1 MIERMRRKLR
11 PEQNSG
17 SDKEKSQLSL
27 PKEASEIIR
36 FLDVCDFD
44 HLPPV
49 ECADAALTLNERY
62 LDLSARK
69 RKYKLTVY
77 ISYGLRLFA
86 LLAFILY
93 IFLIDGR
100 MDNLPRVF
108 GTWQSNLLLAC
119 FEVGGVGG
127 AMLESRCQKLINDE
141 QTLQAEN
148 MLVNL
153 LFRLHS
159 VNGLSAMVQGLYSDP
174 LLTRREM
181 WNQLPSNP
189 YAVLSDVLLHACRSQ
204 CEPLAARHSRMLSEL
219 AQSCDS
225 VGLRGTNNFV
235 SRVLDYFEANP
246 YGNALN
252 AKNLTRK
259 LKYTKNRDRA
269 CKLWQEIQVLEHDR
283 ALLLRKASEVS
294 DENTLVHVG
303 YDCIDEPIHGSAEA
317 TAQTQVLKP

>member
-1 MIERMRRKLR
+1 MIERVRRKLR
-11 PEQNSG
+11 TERNSG
-17 SDKEKSQLSL
+17 STQDKSQFIL
-27 PKEASEIIR
+27 PKDASEIIR
-36 FLDVCDFD
+36 FLVVCDFD
-44 HLPPV
+44 HLAPV
-49 ECADAALTLNERY
+49 ECEDAALKLNERY
-62 LDLSARK
+62 HDLSTRK
-69 RKYKLTVY
+69 RKYKRTVY
-77 ISYGLRLFA
+77 LSYGLRLFA
-86 LLAFILY
+86 LVAFILY

-141 QTLQAEN
+141 QSMQAEN
-148 MLVNL
+148 MLVNIL
-153 LFRLHS
+153 YRFHN
-159 VNGLSAMVQGLYSDP
+159 VNGLSAMVQGLYGDP

-181 WNQLPSNP
+181 WLRLHANP
-189 YAVLSDVLLHACRSQ
+189 YAVLSDVLLNACRSR
-204 CEPLAARHSRMLSEL
+204 CEPLGARHSRMLSEL
-219 AQSCDS
+219 ALSCES

-269 CKLWQEIQVLEHDR
+269 CKLWQEIQVLEHDK
-283 ALLLRKASEVS
+283 AFLLRKASEVS
-294 DENTLVHVG
+294 AENTLVHV
-303 YDCIDEPIHGSAEA
+303 DHNCIVEPILGSAEA